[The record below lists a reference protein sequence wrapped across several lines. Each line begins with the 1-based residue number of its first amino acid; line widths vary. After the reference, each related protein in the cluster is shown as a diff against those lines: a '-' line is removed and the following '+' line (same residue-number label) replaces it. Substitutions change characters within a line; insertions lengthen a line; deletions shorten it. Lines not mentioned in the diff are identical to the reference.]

1 MVVVPLVALTALL
14 GLEIADRFS
23 RQSDL
28 ERLVEVSALM
38 GTAEEVTDGLQL
50 ERGGSSLY
58 LASDGTMHHSEL
70 IEQWG
75 KTDAAIAEFKEVLDE
90 TEGVFL
96 TVESVALL
104 EVLSQIDDMRGGILD
119 RDVTWT
125 ESLLFYTDLIEQFRA
140 SPSGL
145 NRLTYSDPQLS
156 GIVMGILHLWD
167 STEAAGVERA
177 VVSKLL
183 VEGSIER
190 DDVDLLARLAGR
202 RKDSLEAYRVHTPR
216 ELRVEYEAQ
225 VSDFESSSINDVRRQ
240 IVAGD
245 LRLDPDEWFAAAS
258 VPMDIL
264 SSVEDGLV
272 EDLATRSRMLAD
284 EARSSMWIFSLF
296 GVVVL
301 LASLVVAGRVGR
313 RLSERTDE
321 LARVARAVQRGDF
334 SQRANVDAGDELGT
348 LGIAFNQMTD
358 DLTTLNRR
366 LETQVEDRTAE
377 LKVSEAHNRAMLEAI
392 PDLIVRLGSDGMYID
407 FVFIDDSNG
416 QQVFPQP
423 ERYVGKHIEEILP
436 LELAKEFL
444 EASRRARD
452 TGTVQQLEYQYPM
465 GEEVREREA
474 RVVAIPGSEETMLVV
489 RDITERKSQDRHLE
503 DLIRSKD
510 ELIASISHELRTPLT
525 AVLGFAELLQDE
537 TSDISLHE
545 EREMLAAISEQ
556 ATDLSH
562 IVEDLLVAARVK
574 VDTLRV
580 ARIPVDLREQLAQ
593 VLGTLRGTSIDDLAI
608 DGESVVALGDPGRI
622 RQILRNLLTNAVRYG
637 GDDVEIRMSSDGSTA
652 ILQVRDDGLGVSEED
667 QDAIF
672 EAYHQSHRITGSP
685 GSVGI
690 GLTISRSLARMM
702 DGDLTYRY
710 EDGISIF
717 EMVLASSQAPEG
729 HTRLTTVRHGSTALA
744 RRR

>member
-14 GLEIADRFS
+14 GFEIAERFS
-23 RQSDL
+23 RQGDL
-28 ERLVEVSALM
+28 ERLVEVSALI
-38 GTAEEVTDGLQL
+38 GAAEEVTDGLQL
-50 ERGGSSLY
+50 ERGGSSVY
-58 LASDGTMHHSEL
+58 LASDGTMHRREL
-70 IEQWG
+70 TEQWG
-75 KTDAAIAEFKEVLDE
+75 ETDAAIADFLEAVDA
-90 TEGVFL
+90 TEGVFP
-96 TVESVALL
+96 TIESVALL
-104 EVLSQIDDMRGGILD
+104 EVLDQIDDMRRGVLD
-119 RDVTWT
+119 REVTWT
-125 ESLLFYTDLIEQFRA
+125 ESLLFYTDLIAQFRA

-156 GIVMGILHLWD
+156 GILMGILHLWD
-167 STEAAGVERA
+167 STEAAAVERA
-177 VVSKLL
+177 VISKVL
-183 VEGSIER
+183 VEGSIGRE
-190 DDVDLLARLAGR
+190 DVDLLARLAGR
-202 RKDSLEAYRVHTPR
+202 REDSLKAYQVHTPR

-225 VSDFESSSINDVRRQ
+225 VSEFESSPAKDVRRG
-240 IVAGD
+240 IAAGD
-245 LRLDPDEWFAAAS
+245 FRLDPDAWFAAAS
-258 VPMDIL
+258 VPIGIL
-264 SSVEDGLV
+264 SSVEDGLI
-272 EDLATRSRMLAD
+272 EDLAARSRMLAD
-284 EARSSMWIFSLF
+284 EARASMWIFSAF

-301 LASLVVAGRVGR
+301 LASLVVADRVGR

-321 LARVARAVQRGDF
+321 LARVARAVQSGDF
-334 SQRANVDAGDELGT
+334 SQRANVDAGDELGM

-366 LETQVEDRTAE
+366 LETQVEERTAE

-392 PDLIVRLGSDGMYID
+392 PDLIVRLGSDGVYID
-407 FVFIDDSNG
+407 FVFIDDSNE
-416 QQVFPQP
+416 QRVFPQP
-423 ERYVGKHIEEILP
+423 DRYVGKHIEEILP
-436 LELAKEFL
+436 QELAKKFL
-444 EASRRARD
+444 DASRRARD
-452 TGTVQQLEYQYPM
+452 TGRVQQLEYQYPL

-537 TSDISLHE
+537 MSDISPLE

-574 VDTLRV
+574 IDTLRV
-580 ARIPVDLREQLAQ
+580 TRVPVDLRAQLVQ
-593 VLGTLRGTSIDDLAI
+593 VLGSLRGASIDDLAI
-608 DGESVVALGDPGRI
+608 DGEPMIALGDPGRI

-637 GDDVEIRMSSDGSTA
+637 GDNVEIRVSLDGSTV

-667 QDAIF
+667 QGAIF
-672 EAYHQSHRITGSP
+672 EAYHQAHSASSSP

-690 GLTISRSLARMM
+690 GLTVSRSLARIM

-710 EDGISIF
+710 EDGTSIF
-717 EMVLASSQAPEG
+717 EMVLASCQTPGEHA
-729 HTRLTTVRHGSTALA
+729 RLTAVRHGITAVA
-744 RRR
+744 QRR